1 MVKKAMNINPVSS
14 YLEISK
20 VVQFLE
26 RKKIDFNIEI
36 GDTFITWVA
45 LCCSGISE
53 KDLQGYKCRTN
64 QYLQDALYVQQLPR
78 FDSINDKKIKTQ
90 AFNKLCSAIGN
101 HIYKQQDEI
110 SFKDAANHVAKIT
123 LDTLRQ
129 RGDIKGND
137 KHFSTFQKQK
147 LSEEGYLIIP
157 SVLNESEVE
166 KLSNLT
172 LFIAEQE
179 DKAGVS
185 YRYGGE
191 DNKLQRV
198 YNLISKH
205 PAYIELLELPIIK
218 EVLEHY
224 FARDNLH
231 HKYVLS
237 SFQSNIIYPD
247 GGEQQLHVDG
257 WSFAGPPLPQWPTR
271 LNVNFLLTDWTEDNG
286 ATLLAPGSHKLFRSP
301 TPGEIKDSELL
312 KIIAPKG
319 SLVLWTGHIWHKSG
333 TNNSSNPRFGL
344 FSCFAASQLKE
355 VSTEEEHLL
364 VVDDE
369 VKSGLSP
376 EMRFMIGLDRGIK
389 RGALH
394 RVNFEGTQFDSLTL
408 DNKINE
414 IS

>member
-1 MVKKAMNINPVSS
+1 MRENKMSIVPVNS

-26 RKKIDFNIEI
+26 RKKLDLNLDIS
-36 GDTFITWVA
+36 DTFITWVG
-45 LCCSGISE
+45 LYCSGISE
-53 KDLQGYKCRTN
+53 QELQGYKCRTN
-64 QYLQDALYVQQLPR
+64 QYLQDALYVQQLPH
-78 FDSINDKKIKTQ
+78 FESINNKKIETQ
-90 AFNKLCSAIGN
+90 SFNKLCSTIGN
-101 HIYKQQDEI
+101 HIYEQQGEI
-110 SFKDAANHVAKIT
+110 NFKDAVNHVAKIT

-137 KHFSTFQKQK
+137 KYFSPLQKQK
-147 LSEEGYLIIP
+147 LTEEGYIIIP
-157 SVLNESEVE
+157 SVLNENEVE
-166 KLSNLT
+166 MLSKLT
-172 LFIAEQE
+172 LFIAENE

-205 PAYIELLELPIIK
+205 PVYIEILELPIVK
-218 EVLEHY
+218 EVLEYY
-224 FARDNLH
+224 FARSNLH

-237 SFQSNIIYPD
+237 SFQSNIVHPG

-257 WSFAGPPLPQWPTR
+257 WSFSGPPLPQWPTR

-286 ATLLAPGSHKLFRSP
+286 ATLLSPGSHKFYRSP
-301 TPGEIKDSELL
+301 IPGEISDSELL
-312 KIIAPKG
+312 KVIAPKG

-333 TNNSSNPRFGL
+333 TNNSDSPRFGL

-355 VSTEEEHLL
+355 VSTEEEHLS
-364 VVDDE
+364 VVDEE
-369 VKSGLSP
+369 VKNMLSP

-389 RGALH
+389 KGALH
-394 RVNFEGTQFDSLTL
+394 RTDFTGTQFEKLALQKKD
-408 DNKINE
+408 K
-414 IS
+414 